1 MPRNLIEPF
10 ALGGSIPMIELQS
23 VVLPMPLRPITA
35 TASVP
40 IENATLLER
49 LRGAV
54 VGVEVLDLEQQLAHA
69 LSSSP
74 SWKRLPR

>member
-1 MPRNLIEPF
+1 MPAPAILYDGLPSSSVPRNLIEPF

-40 IENATLLER
+40 IENATCSSAC
-49 LRGAV
+49 AV
-54 VGVEVLDLEQQLAHA
+54 
-69 LSSSP
+69 P
-74 SWKRLPR
+74 